1 MIGYFATL
9 EGYNLKEKK
18 VFISQPMKGKTEE
31 QIRKERE
38 ELVKQIEK
46 NGGEVIDSIIP
57 DFDETVY
64 KEEKLAK
71 LLVDLYGL
79 ENIPYVFP
87 YFMVDITLSG
97 LATDEWITEGLEEMD
112 SLLDLAFLYILEFII
127 PNPQIVKAMLLNY
140 AEGYRMRN
148 NPPAVRFSFNRLSNE
163 YIRISTAVNE
173 LRDENII
180 VP

>member
-64 KEEKLAK
+64 KTAPLVYLSRAIDMLAK
-71 LLVDLYGL
+71 ADVCIFMHGWEDARGCRIEQNCCEEY
-79 ENIPYVFP
+79 NIDFV
-87 YFMVDITLSG
+87 
-97 LATDEWITEGLEEMD
+97 
-112 SLLDLAFLYILEFII
+112 IL
-127 PNPQIVKAMLLNY
+127 
-140 AEGYRMRN
+140 
-148 NPPAVRFSFNRLSNE
+148 
-163 YIRISTAVNE
+163 
-173 LRDENII
+173 
-180 VP
+180 